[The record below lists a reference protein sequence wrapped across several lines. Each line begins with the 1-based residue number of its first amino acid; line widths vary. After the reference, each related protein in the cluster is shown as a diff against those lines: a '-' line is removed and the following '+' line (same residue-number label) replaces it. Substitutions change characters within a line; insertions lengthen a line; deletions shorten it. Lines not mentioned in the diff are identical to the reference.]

1 MDDFDP
7 KGKTILGICAHP
19 DDLDFGCSA
28 TFASWIKQGATGYYL
43 ILTDGCKGYEDCNF
57 PDQELIETRREEQKL
72 AGEIIGLTDIIFFDF
87 VDGELENNNT
97 LRKEIVK
104 VIRKLKPD
112 AVFTTD
118 PTRVF
123 DAERGFINHPDH
135 RVAGQATLDSVF
147 PFARNSRT
155 FPELIDEG
163 LEPHKVSDI
172 FLINFQNLN
181 FFVNVTDSLTQKL
194 KALKQHVSQHED
206 QEIYQT
212 MLRERAEEQGK
223 RIGVKYAE
231 GFIRI
236 KIAG

>member
-1 MDDFDP
+1 MDFDA
-7 KGKTILGICAHP
+7 KGKIILGVCAHP

-28 TFASWIKQGATGYYL
+28 TMAKWIKDGATGYYL
-43 ILTDGCKGYEDCNF
+43 ILTDGSKGYEDHTF
-57 PDQELIETRREEQKL
+57 PAKELTEIRRKEQRA
-72 AGEIIGLTDIIFFDF
+72 AGEIIGLKDVIFLDF
-87 VDGELENNNT
+87 VDGELENNNE

-112 AVFTTD
+112 AVVTTD

-155 FPELIDEG
+155 FPELMDEG
-163 LEPHKVSDI
+163 HEPHKVSDV
-172 FLINFQNLN
+172 FLINFHNLN
-181 FFVNVTDSLTQKL
+181 FYVDATETLDQKL

-212 MLRERAEEQGK
+212 MLKTRAEELGK
-223 RIGVKYAE
+223 KAGCKYAE
-231 GFIRI
+231 WFIRI
-236 KIAG
+236 QIDS